1 VPRAGTEGA
10 ELSSNPQLYSVDV
23 HCIDPLSFAQ
33 RSLSLA
39 GIIGVLTAA
48 FAAGLIY
55 LLVTQ
60 PVSTAENIANG
71 EVSPIVRA
79 VAGVL
84 YDALRGILKY
94 L

>member
-1 VPRAGTEGA
+1 MYTVAVRMS
-10 ELSSNPQLYSVDV
+10 L
-23 HCIDPLSFAQ
+23 AQ

-39 GIIGVLTAA
+39 GIIGILTAV
-48 FAAGLIY
+48 FAGGLIY

-60 PVSTAENIANG
+60 PVSTAENLAQG

-84 YDALRGILKY
+84 YDALRGILKF

>member
-1 VPRAGTEGA
+1 MYTVAVRMS
-10 ELSSNPQLYSVDV
+10 L
-23 HCIDPLSFAQ
+23 AQ

-39 GIIGVLTAA
+39 GIIGILTAV
-48 FAAGLIY
+48 FAGGLIY

-60 PVSTAENIANG
+60 PVSTAENIAQG
-71 EVSPIVRA
+71 EVSPIVKA

-84 YDALRGILKY
+84 YDALRGILKF

>member
-1 VPRAGTEGA
+1 M
-10 ELSSNPQLYSVDV
+10 
-23 HCIDPLSFAQ
+23 SFAQ

-39 GIIGVLTAA
+39 AIVGVLTAV

-60 PVSTAENIANG
+60 PVTTAQNIASG
-71 EVSPIVRA
+71 EVSPLMRA

-84 YDALRGILKY
+84 YEALQGLFKY

>member
-1 VPRAGTEGA
+1 M
-10 ELSSNPQLYSVDV
+10 
-23 HCIDPLSFAQ
+23 SFAQ
-33 RSLSLA
+33 RTLSLA
-39 GIIGVLTAA
+39 GIIGILTAA
-48 FAAGLIY
+48 FAGGLIY

-60 PVSTAENIANG
+60 PVSTAENLANG
-71 EVSPIVRA
+71 EVSPLVRA

>member
-1 VPRAGTEGA
+1 M
-10 ELSSNPQLYSVDV
+10 
-23 HCIDPLSFAQ
+23 SFAQ
-33 RSLSLA
+33 RTLSLA

-60 PVSTAENIANG
+60 PVSTAQNLANG
-71 EVSPIVRA
+71 EVSPLVRA

-84 YDALRGILKY
+84 YDALRGILKF

>member
-1 VPRAGTEGA
+1 MYTV
-10 ELSSNPQLYSVDV
+10 SVRMR
-23 HCIDPLSFAQ
+23 LAQ

-39 GIIGVLTAA
+39 GIVGILTAV
-48 FAAGLIY
+48 FAGGLIY

-60 PVSTAENIANG
+60 PVSTAENLAQG

-84 YDALRGILKY
+84 YDALRGILKF

>member
-1 VPRAGTEGA
+1 MYTVP
-10 ELSSNPQLYSVDV
+10 NPMGL
-23 HCIDPLSFAQ
+23 AQ
-33 RSLSLA
+33 RTLSLA
-39 GIIGVLTAA
+39 GIIGILTAV
-48 FAAGLIY
+48 FAGGLIY

-84 YDALRGILKY
+84 YDALRGILKF

>member
-1 VPRAGTEGA
+1 M
-10 ELSSNPQLYSVDV
+10 
-23 HCIDPLSFAQ
+23 SFAQ

-39 GIIGVLTAA
+39 GIIGILTTV
-48 FAAGLIY
+48 FAGGLIY

-60 PVSTAENIANG
+60 PVSTAQSIAKG
-71 EVSPIVRA
+71 EVSPLVRA

-84 YDALRGILKY
+84 YEALQGLFKY

>member
-1 VPRAGTEGA
+1 MS
-10 ELSSNPQLYSVDV
+10 L
-23 HCIDPLSFAQ
+23 AQ
-33 RSLSLA
+33 RTLGVA
-39 GIIGVLTAA
+39 GVIGILTAA

-71 EVSPIVRA
+71 EVSPLVRA

-84 YDALRGILKY
+84 FDALRGILKF

>member
-1 VPRAGTEGA
+1 MYTVAIRMS
-10 ELSSNPQLYSVDV
+10 L
-23 HCIDPLSFAQ
+23 AQ

-39 GIIGVLTAA
+39 GIIGVLTAV
-48 FAAGLIY
+48 FAGGLIY

-60 PVSTAENIANG
+60 PVSTAENIAQG

-84 YDALRGILKY
+84 YDALRGILKF

>member
-1 VPRAGTEGA
+1 M
-10 ELSSNPQLYSVDV
+10 
-23 HCIDPLSFAQ
+23 SFAQ

-39 GIIGVLTAA
+39 AVVGILTAV

-71 EVSPIVRA
+71 AVSPLIAA

-84 YDALRGILKY
+84 YDALRGILKF

>member
-1 VPRAGTEGA
+1 MSITR
-10 ELSSNPQLYSVDV
+10 
-23 HCIDPLSFAQ
+23 

-39 GIIGVLTAA
+39 GIIGILTAV

-60 PVSTAENIANG
+60 PVATAENIAKG
-71 EVSPIVRA
+71 EVSPLVRA
-79 VAGVL
+79 VANVL
-84 YDALRGILKY
+84 FDALRGVLKY